1 MIGKVL
7 LVLVV
12 VLFVQIS
19 DTASLNSIR
28 TVETAA
34 ASENAPQVCEITL
47 PTCKSSNYHIS
58 KFISQLNKTAKF
70 QDS

>member
-34 ASENAPQVCEITL
+34 ASENAPQV
-47 PTCKSSNYHIS
+47 
-58 KFISQLNKTAKF
+58 
-70 QDS
+70 